1 MLSISSFNDKLN
13 FSSVLVSD
21 ENRIDIGGAEFKV
34 NSLKTYIDNTSIN
47 LFGDEFH
54 VSEYSFG
61 NLYLVNNFAF
71 DNKYELLLDDRRI
84 SLKFDNEGEFESI
97 FGDFSLTENQD
108 IKLNLNGKNLLI
120 KLQGYLY

>member
-1 MLSISSFNDKLN
+1 MKLN

-61 NLYLVNNFAF
+61 NLYLVNNFIVE
-71 DNKYELLLDDRRI
+71 NKYELLLDDRRI

-97 FGDFSLTENQD
+97 YGDFSLTENQD
-108 IKLNLNGKNLLI
+108 IS
-120 KLQGYLY
+120 